1 MGRCWRTGRGRQM
14 AVVARVGLCLVAV
27 AFDRVVGPSRRLL
40 APLVANTLVIVVVV
54 ASTTARQLGAA
65 VGHQGMINSI
75 CFTGNFS
82 QKNRKENS

>member
-1 MGRCWRTGRGRQM
+1 MGRCWRTGRSRQN
-14 AVVARVGLCLVAV
+14 AVIARVGLCLVAV
-27 AFDRVVGPSRRLL
+27 AFHRVVGGPSGRWL

-75 CFTGNFS
+75 VSLEIFHKKTE
-82 QKNRKENS
+82 RNS

>member
-1 MGRCWRTGRGRQM
+1 M
-14 AVVARVGLCLVAV
+14 AVVARVGLCFVAV
-27 AFDRVVGPSRRLL
+27 AFDRVVGGPSGRWL

-75 CFTGNFS
+75 VSLEIFP
-82 QKNRKENS
+82 KKAERNS